1 MSSELKADSPNEP
14 KVDLPSKD
22 EIPPPPQN
30 RQLRVYGWK
39 KMWKENNNT
48 LWTVVGDTG
57 DGKSYAALSI
67 GQLIDPNFGIENV
80 AFSIADFLKKVNDD
94 RFGRGSVIVLEEA
107 SVEASSYDWHSK
119 SNRIF
124 SMILDTWRNQNRMG
138 VITLPNFKA
147 LEKGARRRTE
157 AVVNMRGVKPR
168 KRYSMGW
175 FYNSDFGNIEDNFTT
190 PIPEI
195 DHKKRR
201 DICFALPTEGL
212 MDQYESEKSEY
223 TDDLN
228 ERLLNELLEEHE
240 ENADGDGGK
249 PTDPKKIADEILS
262 SGVDEYVKVYNGMAS
277 INQELIEMDYEI
289 GARKGKKVKAQVE
302 REIDLDDWE

>member
-1 MSSELKADSPNEP
+1 MSSQP
-14 KVDLPSKD
+14 KVNLPDNK
-22 EIPPPPQN
+22 EVPPPPN
-30 RQLRVYGWK
+30 ARQLRVYGWR
-39 KMWKENNNT
+39 KMWKEDNNS

-57 DGKSYAALSI
+57 DGKSYAALAI
-67 GQLIDPNFGIENV
+67 GELIDPNFGIENV
-80 AFSIADFLKKVNDD
+80 AFSIVDFLKKVNNDS
-94 RFGRGSVIVLEEA
+94 FGRGSVIVLEEA

-138 VITLPNFKA
+138 VITLPNFKS

-157 AVVNMRGVKPR
+157 AIVKMRGVKPR
-168 KRYSMGW
+168 KGFSMGW

-201 DICFALPTEGL
+201 DIYFALPTDEL
-212 MDQYESEKSEY
+212 MEKYESAKEEY
-223 TDDLN
+223 TGELN

-240 ENADGDGGK
+240 ESGAEEDAT
-249 PTDPKKIADEILS
+249 PTDPKEIADDVLS
-262 SGVDEYVKVYNGMAS
+262 NGVDEYVKVYNGMAS
-277 INQELIEMDYEI
+277 VNQELIEMDYGV
-289 GARKGKKVKAQVE
+289 GARKGKKIKAQIE
-302 REIDLDDWE
+302 REIDLDEHE